1 MNLTVKDCYWLSN
14 DFQNQFI
21 SREVKPEP
29 EYIKLKLAERTIHKI
44 HYKDVFIL
52 EPKQYYKIAFEE
64 DISDAKTFEFDETL
78 LKNGLLYSF
87 KKNHL
92 YLFNT
97 SDNQIFLRKGTI
109 LGEVFYGW
117 KLTDI
122 KNIIRYCRNYF

>member
-64 DISDAKTFEFDETL
+64 DISDAKTFEFE
-78 LKNGLLYSF
+78 F
-87 KKNHL
+87 IC
-92 YLFNT
+92 FA
-97 SDNQIFLRKGTI
+97 GTEERSI
-109 LGEVFYGW
+109 LCG
-117 KLTDI
+117 
-122 KNIIRYCRNYF
+122 IRTRI